1 MPDFKRLVSY
11 MYTYEEGKKRN
22 NVGYARVEARNGQC
36 KFTIHVSAL
45 SYNDKQ
51 VTVYAFK
58 RNKNEI
64 EGIQLGKFNFRNEVG
79 DFRLVTDPNRILNT
93 GYGIEDIGGIVLY
106 NTSTK
111 YLATVWDENPLSMDM
126 VASLE
131 FKVTNMFKADANVV
145 SKVENEIIKEVQ
157 KEAEVINEAK
167 NEDSFDKVTA
177 TAKKETIVLKHEVIN
192 QDNIENRIENVV
204 DNQDI
209 EKVVENINQE
219 EIEKVAN
226 NVDNII
232 DSITE
237 NTNQFVNSI
246 VPEGNTATSND
257 ESVHDLSR
265 RDNSCG
271 CNNTTNPVKDSMNRN
286 PSNNY
291 YGNFSTSGSEESP
304 IATKFYKEYPRMYPF
319 EDSEIIWC
327 VRIEPKDIGIFPVDV
342 WPLANNSFL
351 LHGFYGHRHLIFAKV
366 NNRNSNS
373 YIIGVPGIYHNRE
386 RFMAKMFG
394 FENFKCAKKRDR
406 REGEFGYWY
415 VPVNL
420 KQ

>member
-64 EGIQLGKFNFRNEVG
+64 EGIQLGKLTFRNEVG
-79 DFRLVTDPNRILNT
+79 DFRLITDPNRILNT
-93 GYGIEDIGGIVLY
+93 GFSIEDIGGIVLY
-106 NTSTK
+106 QTGSK
-111 YLATVWDENPLSMDM
+111 YLATVWDENPLTRDM

-131 FKVTNMFKADANVV
+131 MKDKNVLKTGE
-145 SKVENEIIKEVQ
+145 STDIEV
-157 KEAEVINEAK
+157 
-167 NEDSFDKVTA
+167 DKVVETVIEQVVESVVDQAAETVAEKEEISSEKVAA
-177 TAKKETIVLKHEVIN
+177 TVAIDSVTLSKEEIN
-192 QDNIENRIENVV
+192 RDNTDDDNIE
-204 DNQDI
+204 D
-209 EKVVENINQE
+209 VVEDKNLEIN
-219 EIEKVAN
+219 VSTTDTA
-226 NVDNII
+226 DNMAE
-232 DSITE
+232 SITA
-237 NTNQFVNSI
+237 NTNQFVNA
-246 VPEGNTATSND
+246 VPEEN
-257 ESVHDLSR
+257 VHDLSR
-265 RDNSCG
+265 REESCG
-271 CNNTTNPVKDSMNRN
+271 CNNSGNPVKDIMNRN
-286 PSNNY
+286 QASNS
-291 YGNFSTSGSEESP
+291 YGNFRASGLEESP
-304 IATKFYKEYPRMYPF
+304 IASKLLKEYPRMYPF
-319 EDSEIIWC
+319 EDNEIVWC
-327 VRIEPKDIGIFPVDV
+327 VRIEPKDIGVLPVDV

-394 FENFKCAKKRDR
+394 FENFKCAKRRDR

-415 VPVNL
+415 ISVNL
-420 KQ
+420 K

>member
-1 MPDFKRLVSY
+1 MPDYKRLVSY

-64 EGIQLGKFNFRNEVG
+64 EGIQLGKMNFRNEVG

-93 GYGIEDIGGIVLY
+93 AYSIEDIGGIVLY
-106 NTSTK
+106 QTGSK
-111 YLATVWDENPLSMDM
+111 YLATVWDENPITLDM
-126 VASLE
+126 VTSLE
-131 FKVTNMFKADANVV
+131 SKDRNVV
-145 SKVENEIIKEVQ
+145 KVDADTDVVEQVVGNTIDN
-157 KEAEVINEAK
+157 AE
-167 NEDSFDKVTA
+167 
-177 TAKKETIVLKHEVIN
+177 KK
-192 QDNIENRIENVV
+192 VV
-204 DNQDI
+204 DQT
-209 EKVVENINQE
+209 VEPLVEQQAV
-219 EIEKVAN
+219 EKVAEKEEITSEKVAATVAIEAESLSEEVVSSDN
-226 NVDNII
+226 TGNENIDNIVEHKNDEI
-232 DSITE
+232 DVGTTNMDDNMVDTITA
-237 NTNQFVNSI
+237 NTNEFVNTI
-246 VPEGNTATSND
+246 EED
-257 ESVHDLSR
+257 IHDLSR
-265 RDNSCG
+265 REESCG
-271 CNNTTNPVKDSMNRN
+271 CNSSQGQGKNAMNGN
-286 PSNNY
+286 QMKYS
-291 YGNFSTSGSEESP
+291 YGNSQVPGLEESP
-304 IATKFYKEYPRMYPF
+304 IASKLFKEYPRMYPF
-319 EDSEIIWC
+319 EDNEILWC
-327 VRIEPKDIGIFPVDV
+327 VRIEPKDIGVLPVDV

-394 FENFKCAKKRDR
+394 FENFKCAKRRDR

-415 VPVNL
+415 VAVNL
-420 KQ
+420 R

>member
-1 MPDFKRLVSY
+1 MPDYKRLVSY

-64 EGIQLGKFNFRNEVG
+64 EGIQLGKMNFRNEVG

-93 GYGIEDIGGIVLY
+93 GYSIEDIGGIVLY
-106 NTSTK
+106 QTGSK
-111 YLATVWDENPLSMDM
+111 YLATVWDENPITLDM
-126 VASLE
+126 VTSLE
-131 FKVTNMFKADANVV
+131 SKDRNVV
-145 SKVENEIIKEVQ
+145 KVD
-157 KEAEVINEAK
+157 AATDVIE
-167 NEDSFDKVTA
+167 
-177 TAKKETIVLKHEVIN
+177 
-192 QDNIENRIENVV
+192 Q
-204 DNQDI
+204 
-209 EKVVENINQE
+209 VVENTIDNAEKKVVDQTVE
-219 EIEKVAN
+219 PLVEQQAVEKVAEKEEITSEKVAATVAIEAESLSEEVVSSDN
-226 NVDNII
+226 TGNENIDNVVEHKNDEIDVGTTNMDDNMV
-232 DSITE
+232 DTITA
-237 NTNQFVNSI
+237 NTNEFVNTI
-246 VPEGNTATSND
+246 EEED
-257 ESVHDLSR
+257 IHDLSR
-265 RDNSCG
+265 REESCG
-271 CNNTTNPVKDSMNRN
+271 CNNSQSQGKNAMNGN
-286 PSNNY
+286 QMKYS
-291 YGNFSTSGSEESP
+291 YGNSQVPGLEESP
-304 IATKFYKEYPRMYPF
+304 IASKLFKEYPRMYPF
-319 EDSEIIWC
+319 EDNEILWC
-327 VRIEPKDIGIFPVDV
+327 VRIEPKDIGVLPVDV

-394 FENFKCAKKRDR
+394 FENFKCAKRRDR

-415 VPVNL
+415 VAVNL
-420 KQ
+420 R